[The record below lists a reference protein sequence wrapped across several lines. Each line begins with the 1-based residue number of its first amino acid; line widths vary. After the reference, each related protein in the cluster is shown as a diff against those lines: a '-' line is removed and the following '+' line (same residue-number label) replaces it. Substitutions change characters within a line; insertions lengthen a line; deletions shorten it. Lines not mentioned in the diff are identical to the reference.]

1 MVVITHEAD
10 VAAHAKQRLRMH
22 DGRIVSD
29 ERLAAVTESAA
40 PLEAQGDRIMSIPEA
55 AKFAWRGV
63 HGEQG
68 SILPHH
74 ARGDDRR
81 RRSDHPGRRRLRRGR
96 QRHRATINSLG
107 TNTLTITPGTT
118 SALPGSG
125 GPFARP
131 SAQADSPDGTL
142 TRAATL
148 TIEDAGALQ
157 DPGRAPD
164 VLRVAPVVNA
174 TRVTATLAAASQTV
188 ETTVGTTP
196 AYLAINN
203 ETIAQGRAFS
213 QSDFDTHSRVL
224 LVGPTV
230 ATALAGGDGSAILNQ
245 VVRLNGKEFT
255 VIGLLQAKG
264 STGPQDSDDRVI
276 APATAVQD
284 HLAGYGNL
292 SSISAQA
299 TSSDTVDAAQRQIE
313 VILDGRHRTSPDDRD
328 YTVIS
333 SATFLNAANTITGT
347 FTILLGAIAG
357 ISLFVGGIGVMNIML
372 VTVTERTREIGI
384 RRAIGAERSSIVT
397 QFLIEAAMI
406 CGIGGIIGILI
417 GTLGSRIAGKLLM
430 QMDIWPSLNITV
442 GAFVLSVT
450 LGILFG
456 IYPAAKA
463 SKLQPVEALRAE

>member
-1 MVVITHEAD
+1 
-10 VAAHAKQRLRMH
+10 
-22 DGRIVSD
+22 
-29 ERLAAVTESAA
+29 
-40 PLEAQGDRIMSIPEA
+40 MSIPEA

-63 HGEQG
+63 TANKARSSLTMLGVMIGVAAVIILVAVG
-68 SILPHH
+68 SG
-74 ARGDDRR
+74 AGA
-81 RRSDHPGRRRLRRGR
+81 SVT
-96 QRHRATINSLG
+96 ATINSLG

-118 SALPGSG
+118 SAFPGSG

-131 SAQADSPDGTL
+131 SAQVDSPDGTL

-164 VLRVAPVVNA
+164 VLRVAPVIDA
-174 TRVTATLAAASQTV
+174 TRVTATLAAASHTV

-384 RRAIGAERSSIVT
+384 RKAIGAGRADIT
-397 QFLIEAAMI
+397 LQFMLEAVI
-406 CGIGGIIGILI
+406 
-417 GTLGSRIAGKLLM
+417 
-430 QMDIWPSLNITV
+430 
-442 GAFVLSVT
+442 LSVVGGVA
-450 LGILFG
+450 GIVFGYLVCQIEVAGFRAVIEPYSVIMAFCFALAVGLFFG
-456 IYPAAKA
+456 IYPATRAA
-463 SKLQPVEALRAE
+463 SLRPIDALRYE